1 MPRRARQK
9 RATCWATPG
18 GGALCLIAGD
28 RIQTQRSPSLQ
39 RTRGSRR
46 GSGIVSAMKQNGI
59 IAIVFIVGC
68 ATGGVA
74 AQLVV
79 PPVRAGT
86 SPTRWEYQCT
96 IADSNDGEVVPA
108 LNQLGAEGWE
118 LVNTAPHA
126 TGGYVRSYMLCAK
139 RALP

>member
-1 MPRRARQK
+1 
-9 RATCWATPG
+9 
-18 GGALCLIAGD
+18 
-28 RIQTQRSPSLQ
+28 
-39 RTRGSRR
+39 
-46 GSGIVSAMKQNGI
+46 MKQSGI

-86 SPTRWEYQCT
+86 SPTRWEYQCMT
-96 IADSNDGEVVPA
+96 VGTEGGRVTST
-108 LNQLGAEGWE
+108 LNQLGAQGWE
-118 LVNTAPHA
+118 LASTSPAHA
-126 TGGYVRSYMLCAK
+126 NREPITNDYGVDAYTVCAR

>member
-1 MPRRARQK
+1 MKHRA
-9 RATCWATPG
+9 
-18 GGALCLIAGD
+18 LIAL
-28 RIQTQRSPSLQ
+28 I
-39 RTRGSRR
+39 
-46 GSGIVSAMKQNGI
+46 
-59 IAIVFIVGC
+59 FIVGC

-96 IADSNDGEVVPA
+96 TAATDNEATVL
-108 LNQLGAEGWE
+108 LNRLGAEGWE
-118 LVNTAPHA
+118 LVTMAPAHADNNAGLRYKVDSYTA
-126 TGGYVRSYMLCAK
+126 CAK